1 MGPEQIQ
8 SRRELA
14 DRLDALREA
23 AGLTYP
29 KIDRLARNGSP
40 NLAKSTVHDMCQGK
54 VVPEENSLLQFLQM
68 CGVPPSGTREW
79 LGARHR
85 ALTAE
90 PGRWRMPRVR
100 DARPHLLGVHRAIE
114 VPGAEGDLPGYV
126 LRDLDARLRAS
137 IRASSTD
144 AGRFALLVGSSSVGK
159 TRSAFEALRDEV
171 PDWWIFHPADAA
183 ECAAFAAEPVTRS
196 VVWLDEI
203 QRYLAGGLSPDT
215 VRRLLAAKGPLLV
228 IATLWPELFHSLK
241 SAAGDGQQILD
252 LAETF
257 MVSPEFSPRE
267 RDRAVAQAAFDLRLA
282 AAIDSKYGL
291 TQALAA
297 GPELVSRWEG
307 APDPYARALLTAAID
322 ARRMGIWSPLS
333 AELLRTAVPG
343 YLSAGERAR
352 ASGNWF
358 DAALR
363 YAVDQVRGAASA
375 LVPSSTQMGAVT
387 GYHVEDF
394 LFAHARPI
402 RRASVPPESAW
413 VAYRTCVAD
422 GDELCRAGELAC
434 TRGLFEHAESLLR
447 AAVMAGYPRA
457 RRELAALLRS
467 QGRLREVEQ
476 TWREATRLGEP
487 DSWRELEKTLRDLG
501 RAQEAQEMI
510 YAGAAAGDEVF
521 RCVLAE
527 LLRGQGKL
535 QEAIKIL
542 QGAVDSGS
550 SLATQVM
557 AELLHKAG
565 RTDDAVRLLR
575 DNAGN
580 SEADPYFKLVPFL
593 LWTGQVEEAVQIRYE
608 AVAEGWP
615 LAKYELIQLLKK
627 LERLDEAEEV
637 LRAAAA
643 GGDVRAR
650 VELARFLTENGAADE
665 GLRTW
670 AEALGDDPSFSEV
683 TALAAAMRD
692 HGRAEEGLALC
703 RKRFEAGAR
712 DAWFGLV
719 WMLEAGGH
727 VDEAMAVYAK
737 AYTAEP
743 NAVVLSYARFLDQHG
758 QTEEALK
765 ILYQSVPDDHSMT
778 HYWIATFLEKQG
790 DTAEAER
797 HWRLALAAGAGKPAL
812 DGLAAVL
819 RGTGR
824 REEADR
830 LRRYG
835 VDTAGRTNRAWFQ
848 HEDSPESEM
857 AD

>member
-1 MGPEQIQ
+1 MGPERIHT
-8 SRRELA
+8 RRELA
-14 DRLDALREA
+14 ERLDALREA
-23 AGLTYP
+23 AELTYP
-29 KIDRLARNGSP
+29 KIDRLARNGPPS
-40 NLAKSTVHDMCQGK
+40 LAKSTVHDMCQGK
-54 VVPEENSLLQFLQM
+54 VVPEENSLSQFLQM
-68 CGVPPSGTREW
+68 CGVPSSGIEEW

-90 PGRWRMPRVR
+90 PGRWRMSRVR
-100 DARPHLLGVHRAIE
+100 DARPYLLGVHRAIE

-126 LRDLDARLRAS
+126 VRDLDARLRVS
-137 IRASSTD
+137 IRASSTG

-183 ECAAFAAEPVTRS
+183 ECGAFAAEPVTRS

-228 IATLWPELFHSLK
+228 IGTLWPELSHSLK
-241 SAAGDGQQILD
+241 SDAGDGQQILD

-257 MVSPEFSPRE
+257 MVSPEFSPGE
-267 RDRAVAQAAFDLRLA
+267 RDRAVAQSTSDLRLA

-297 GPELVSRWEG
+297 GPELVGRWEG

-322 ARRMGIWSPLS
+322 ARLMGIWSPLS
-333 AELLRTAVPG
+333 ADLLRTAVPG
-343 YLSAGERAR
+343 YLSARERAR

-363 YAVDQVRGAASA
+363 YAVEQVRGAASA
-375 LVPSSTQMGAVT
+375 LVPSSTQMGVVT

-402 RRASVPPESAW
+402 RGTSVPPESAW
-413 VAYRTCVAD
+413 VAYRTCVAN
-422 GDELCRAGELAC
+422 GDELRRAGELARS
-434 TRGLFEHAESLLR
+434 RGLFEHAESLLR
-447 AAVMAGYPRA
+447 AAVTAGYPRA
-457 RRELAALLRS
+457 RRELAGLLRS

-476 TWREATRLGEP
+476 TWREATRLGEA
-487 DSWRELEKTLRDLG
+487 DSWRELEKALRDIG
-501 RAQEAQEMI
+501 RPQEALEVI
-510 YAGAAAGDEVF
+510 FSGAAAGDDVF
-521 RCVLAE
+521 RCALAE
-527 LLRGQGKL
+527 LLRGQGQL

-542 QGAVDSGS
+542 QGPVDSGS
-550 SLATQVM
+550 SIAMEVM
-557 AELLHKAG
+557 AELLHEAG

-575 DNAGN
+575 DTAGK
-580 SEADPYFKLVPFL
+580 SEAGPHFKLVPFL
-593 LWTGQVEEAVQIRYE
+593 LRLGRVEEAVQIQYE

-615 LAKYELIQLLKK
+615 LAKHELIRLLKELK
-627 LERLDEAEEV
+627 RLNQAEEV

-643 GGDVRAR
+643 GGEVRAR
-650 VELARFLTENGAADE
+650 LELARFLIENGAADE

-670 AEALGDDPSFSEV
+670 VGALGDDPSSSEV
-683 TALAAAMRD
+683 FALAGAMRD
-692 HGRAEEGLALC
+692 HGRAEDGLALC
-703 RKRFEAGAR
+703 RERFEAGAR
-712 DAWFGLV
+712 NAWYGLV
-719 WMLEAGGH
+719 WMLEAGEH

-737 AYTAEP
+737 AYSAEP
-743 NAVVLSYARFLDQHG
+743 NAVVLSYAQFLDQHG
-758 QTEEALK
+758 QTEKALK
-765 ILYQSVPDDHSMT
+765 ILYQSIPNDHSMP
-778 HYWIATFLEKQG
+778 HYWIATLLEKQG
-790 DTAEAER
+790 EPAEAER
-797 HWRLALAAGAGKPAL
+797 HWRLALAAGIGAPAL
-812 DGLAAVL
+812 DGLVTVL

-848 HEDSPESEM
+848 HEDWPESETS
-857 AD
+857 D